1 MIPEIEQAIARGDLD
16 HFDRYF
22 VRTLQRLH
30 SEGDH
35 LVLHLAA
42 LARRAVSLGHVCL
55 DLAGLAEQRRG
66 LGEESWPALDGLVA
80 RLAASPLVA
89 GAGDAPC
96 PLVLEGSRLYLQRY
110 WRYEEELAALILE
123 RAGRKRSDVE
133 EGRLGRCLALLFPAA
148 PETDPQRAACA
159 AVFRQGLGIVTGGPG
174 TGKTT
179 LIANLLALHLLYAG
193 ESGAPP
199 PAILLLAPTGKAAAR
214 LSESLA
220 QRRQHLPLAPALL
233 AALPAQALTI
243 HRALGHRLR
252 TPTMFRH
259 NRETPLAAD
268 LVVVD
273 EASMV
278 DMALMAKLL
287 AAVAP
292 AAAVVLVGDSEQ
304 LASVEAG
311 SILGD
316 ICAAAE
322 QDAGKGAGLAHSVV
336 RLRESHR
343 FSGQSGIGALAAA
356 VNSGEAAAALALCR
370 KGEGGIRLLPPW
382 GGDHGAH
389 PLAALVLEGYR
400 DFLLA
405 KNPLHA
411 LELFRSFRLLS
422 AHRTGPVGVERLNVF
437 VERVL
442 GKNRLIRPSGPWYRG
457 RPLLIGANSYR
468 LGLFNGD
475 IGMVWPG
482 EDGALQA
489 FFPAEEGGA
498 RVFPL
503 LQLPAHETAF
513 AMTIHKSQGSE
524 FDRVALLLPPEDSP
538 LLSRELLYTGITRA
552 RQEVIL
558 IGRQEEI
565 CAAIGRRVERASGL
579 REKLLPGAVRSGGS
593 D

>member
-22 VRTLQRLH
+22 AGTMQRLH
-30 SEGDH
+30 GEGDH
-35 LVLHLAA
+35 LVLYLAA

-55 DLAGLAEQRRG
+55 DLAGLAGRKD
-66 LGEESWPALDGLVA
+66 GEGEGEWPDLDGLVA

-89 GAGDAPC
+89 GAGDDPC

-110 WRYEEELAALILE
+110 WRYEEELASLILE

-133 EGRLGRCLALLFPAA
+133 DARLGRCLALLFPAA
-148 PETDPQRAACA
+148 SETDPRRTACA
-159 AVFRQGLGIVTGGPG
+159 AVFLQGLGIVTGGPG

-193 ESGAPP
+193 ESDAPP

-220 QRRQHLPLAPALL
+220 QRRHHLPLAPALL
-233 AALPAQALTI
+233 DALPAKALTI
-243 HRALGHRLR
+243 HRALGYRPR

-259 NRETPLAAD
+259 NRENPLAAD

-292 AAAVVLVGDSEQ
+292 SAAVVLVGDSEQ

-322 QDAGKGAGLAHSVV
+322 QGAGTREGLAHAVV

-356 VNSGEAAAALALCR
+356 VNSGEAAAAMALCG
-370 KGEGGIRLLPPW
+370 KKEGGVRLLPPW
-382 GGDHGAH
+382 DGEHGEHA
-389 PLAALVLEGYR
+389 LAALVLEGYR
-400 DFLLA
+400 QVLGA
-405 KNPLHA
+405 AAPGEA

-422 AHRTGPVGVERLNVF
+422 AHRSGPLGVDRLNAF
-437 VERVL
+437 VEKVL
-442 GKNRLIRPSGPWYRG
+442 AKNRLIRPLGPWYRG

-468 LGLFNGD
+468 LGLYNGD

-482 EDGALQA
+482 VDGALQA
-489 FFPAEEGGA
+489 FFPGEEGGV

-524 FDRVALLLPPEDSP
+524 FGRVALLLPPEDSP

-565 CAAIGRRVERASGL
+565 AAAVGRRVERASGL
-579 REKLLPGAVRSGGS
+579 REKLSDRSV
-593 D
+593 